1 MLKTCLKYKTF
12 VTMVNYTTDLI
23 IELSLIIIIC
33 KPSMSAFSQ
42 EIWVYGDNYEN
53 FEKWGITLAPF
64 GQALHK

>member
-1 MLKTCLKYKTF
+1 
-12 VTMVNYTTDLI
+12 MVNYTTDLI
-23 IELSLIIIIC
+23 IELSLIIVIC

-53 FEKWGITLAPF
+53 FEKWGITLEPF